1 VSGLAAGGTGTVRVG
16 ILSGCQGPT
25 AGDWQPTSLT
35 LSDGTNS
42 ATVSAL
48 PVNPGGW
55 ANQDSGGAGYK
66 DTVLTGGWVFF
77 DIDADGTYAVSGT
90 QRTDTIGYSI
100 GALTFDSVPVPEPS
114 TLALLVVAGIG
125 ILLRRRRS

>member
-1 VSGLAAGGTGTVRVG
+1 LCRSPSGNQGSTGGE
-16 ILSGCQGPT
+16 
-25 AGDWQPTSLT
+25 WQPTSLT

-48 PVNPGGW
+48 AINPGGS
-55 ANQDSGGAGYK
+55 AYQDSGGQGFK